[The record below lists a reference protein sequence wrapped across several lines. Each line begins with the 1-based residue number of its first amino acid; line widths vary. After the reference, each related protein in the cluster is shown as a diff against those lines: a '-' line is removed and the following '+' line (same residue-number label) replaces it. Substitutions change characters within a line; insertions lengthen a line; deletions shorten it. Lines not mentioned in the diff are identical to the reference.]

1 MAQTNGQEVI
11 SYRKRQIFGTKNL
24 LFEKLLL
31 RIFEAEK
38 SHLDLKQYK
47 KMHLGQQLKKFVIP
61 TLRNHDLTFCLER

>member
-31 RIFEAEK
+31 RILEAEK

-47 KMHLGQQLKKFVIP
+47 KNAPRTTIDEICNSHS
-61 TLRNHDLTFCLER
+61 